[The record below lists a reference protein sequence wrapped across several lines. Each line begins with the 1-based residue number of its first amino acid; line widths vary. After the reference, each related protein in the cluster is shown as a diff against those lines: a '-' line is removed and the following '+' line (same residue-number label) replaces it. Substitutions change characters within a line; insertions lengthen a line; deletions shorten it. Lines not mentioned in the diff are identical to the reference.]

1 MIPRNLQITILL
13 LILSIVLAGG
23 YILHLKS
30 EAEKIK
36 ISADSASH
44 TIATPLS
51 GPKEPIQLVI
61 AYDEDGVVR
70 VKDSSANLPLEPAA
84 RSQEILRVLFKE
96 YLQKPSPHMLGEGSD
111 VRSVYMLANGTC
123 IIDLNADFATHH
135 PSGALVEQL
144 SLISMAQT
152 LMLNSP
158 YVKKVK
164 FLVDGNSP
172 ETLAGHIDL
181 SPTFTSEQVAQMMQE
196 LKY

>member
-13 LILSIVLAGG
+13 LIISIFLAGG

-36 ISADSASH
+36 LSTDSASR

-70 VKDSSANLPLEPAA
+70 VKEMSANLPIEPAA
-84 RSQEILRVLFKE
+84 RSQELLRVLFKE
-96 YLQKPSPHMLGEGSD
+96 YLQKPSPHPLGEGSD
-111 VRSVYMLANGTC
+111 VRAVFMMTNGTC
-123 IIDLNADFATHH
+123 IVDLNADFAAHH
-135 PSGALVEQL
+135 PSGILMEQL
-144 SLISMAQT
+144 SLVSMTQT
-152 LMLNSP
+152 LMLNFP

-164 FLVDGNSP
+164 FLVDGHTP
-172 ETLAGHIDL
+172 ETLAGHLDL
-181 SPTFTSEQVAQMMQE
+181 SPIFTSEQVAQMMQE

>member
-13 LILSIVLAGG
+13 LILGILLAGG

-36 ISADSASH
+36 MSADSASH
-44 TIATPLS
+44 TVATPLS

-70 VKDSSANLPLEPAA
+70 EHESTGNLPGEPAA
-84 RSQEILRVLFKE
+84 RAQEILHILIRE
-96 YLQKPSPHMLGEGSD
+96 YLQRPSPHPLGEGSD
-111 VRSVYMLANGTC
+111 VRAVYLMANGTC
-123 IIDLNADFATHH
+123 VVDLNADFAAHH

-144 SLISMAQT
+144 SIVSMAQT
-152 LMLNSP
+152 LMVNLP

-164 FLVDGNSP
+164 FLVDGRTP

-181 SPTFTSEQVAQMMQE
+181 SPIFTYDQVAQMMLE